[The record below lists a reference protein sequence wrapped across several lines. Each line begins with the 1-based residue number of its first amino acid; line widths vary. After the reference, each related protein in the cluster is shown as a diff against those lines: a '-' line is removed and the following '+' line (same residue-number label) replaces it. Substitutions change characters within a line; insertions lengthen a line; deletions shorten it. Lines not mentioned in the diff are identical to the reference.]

1 MNPEIKEFEEKII
14 SLDRVTRV
22 VKGGRRFR
30 FRATVVV
37 GDGKGRVGVGVGK
50 GGDAPTS
57 IIKAIAKAK
66 QAMISFDIDGT
77 TIPHETQVSFGGAT
91 VFMKPASAGT
101 GVIAGGA
108 VRAVVEAA
116 GIKDLLTK
124 SLGSS
129 NKINNAYAT
138 IEALDGLGSAIK
150 KPEASSDQ
158 DKSVAAKAT
167 KSSKTKV
174 EK

>member
-1 MNPEIKEFEEKII
+1 MNQEVKEFEEKII

-37 GDGKGRVGVGVGK
+37 GDGAGRVGVGVGK

-66 QAMISFDIDGT
+66 AAMINFQIKGT
-77 TIPHETQVSFGGAT
+77 TIAHETQVSFGGAT
-91 VFMKPASAGT
+91 VFMKPASPGT

-108 VRAVVEAA
+108 VRAVVEVA

-138 IEALDGLGSAIK
+138 IKALQGLEPLADLKTGQETKPVAEK
-150 KPEASSDQ
+150 KVTS
-158 DKSVAAKAT
+158 T
-167 KSSKTKV
+167 KEKVSK
-174 EK
+174 